1 MTRKLV
7 AALAC
12 RAGGSR
18 LYGKPLQPLVPGKTV
33 LDQILDTIDA
43 LSDIETAV
51 LGISEGVENL
61 IFVDIAKQRGIPYIL
76 GDERDVLQRLVD
88 CGRVAGAT
96 DVFRVT
102 TECPFLWTE
111 PFEQAW
117 YEHVNNNHDIT
128 VTDGLPEGAIFEIY
142 TQEAL
147 EQSHAQGDKRHRS
160 EMCSLYARENAA
172 DFRLKVI
179 LPTPDVDQPDIRL
192 TVDNAEDLV
201 LCREIYKNFEDQA
214 PLIPLAEIIRFLDE
228 RPAIKELAEP
238 YLTPVRI
245 WPNGNVA

>member
-1 MTRKLV
+1 MGRRLI

-12 RAGGSR
+12 RSGGSR
-18 LYGKPLQPLVPGKTV
+18 LYGKPLQPLAPGKTI

-43 LSDIETAV
+43 LPAIETAV
-51 LGISEGVENL
+51 LGISEGAENL
-61 IFVDIAKQRGIPYIL
+61 IFIDAAKKRGLPYIL
-76 GDERDVLQRLVD
+76 GDERDVLRRLVD
-88 CGRVAGAT
+88 CGRVTGAS

-111 PFEQAW
+111 PFAQAW
-117 YEHVNNNHDIT
+117 QEHVANGHDIT

-147 EQSHAQGDKRHRS
+147 ERCHANGDERHRS
-160 EMCSLYARENAA
+160 EMCSLYAREHA
-172 DFRLKVI
+172 DEFRLKVI
-179 LPTPDVDQPDIRL
+179 LPTPDVDRPDIRL

-201 LCREIYKNFEDQA
+201 LCREVFKHFQEQA
-214 PLIPLAEIIRFLDE
+214 PLIPLVDIIRFLDG
-228 RPAIKELAEP
+228 RPELKALVEP

-245 WPNGNVA
+245 WPDGNLA